1 MIYLIKL
8 ITIGLLVNFVSFNAV
23 WAGEN
28 STYNKKLVKNR
39 AKLYEKNDGVSGASR
54 DLYIYA
60 DDKDIQESLNGIKNT
75 PKGIK
80 GETVNIVSPVI
91 GVKSKVRNVNIVV
104 DAKKGI
110 KVDRDKLGI
119 KKDQEINIAS
129 PTIDDGARVR
139 DINITVDAKR
149 GGIEIK

>member
-1 MIYLIKL
+1 MINK
-8 ITIGLLVNFVSFNAV
+8 TVK
-23 WAGEN
+23 
-28 STYNKKLVKNR
+28 KKLVKNR
-39 AKLYEKNDGVSGASR
+39 AKLYEETDGVSKASR

-60 DDKDIQESLNGIKNT
+60 DDKDIQESLGAVKKT
-75 PKGIK
+75 AKGIK
-80 GETVNIVSPVI
+80 GETVNIVSPII
-91 GVKSKVRNVNIVV
+91 GKGSNIRNVNIVV

-129 PTIDDGARVR
+129 PIIDDGAKVR
-139 DINITVDAKR
+139 DINITIDARR